1 MKNLSPPVIEK
12 DAIDI
17 ANYPTRP
24 LSIEQVCE
32 WAGVSR
38 RFLELEIERGNLK
51 VRRLSKRLIRIM
63 PKDLAA
69 WMERALTEVA

>member
-1 MKNLSPPVIEK
+1 MKDFSPPITAK
-12 DAIDI
+12 DETEI
-17 ANYPTRP
+17 ANYPTKP
-24 LSIEQVCE
+24 LSIEQVCK

-51 VRRLSKRLIRIM
+51 VRRLSKRLIRIL

-69 WMERALTEVA
+69 WMEVA